1 MPSQLEEKQSSHAAF
16 WRGEGPSLILTPADQ
31 QELYDL
37 THYRARFGDPQAMW
51 HSEMRRA
58 EPLID
63 WPTDGI
69 PTVRPNL
76 GVIFVPAMAGLDYQ
90 LPGDAM
96 PWPGE
101 PLAHEA
107 IRAVRS
113 VDVTTTE
120 TMRLATEFYAI
131 HRESGCQRNRCLSR
145 RHPRC
150 LRHCSPAE
158 RRQHLLRTGRS
169 G

>member
-1 MPSQLEEKQSSHAAF
+1 
-16 WRGEGPSLILTPADQ
+16 
-31 QELYDL
+31 
-37 THYRARFGDPQAMW
+37 MW

-69 PTVRPNL
+69 PTVRLNL

-101 PLAHEA
+101 PLA
-107 IRAVRS
+107 RGDPRG
-113 VDVTTTE
+113 TQ
-120 TMRLATEFYAI
+120 
-131 HRESGCQRNRCLSR
+131 CRCDDYRDDAPGHGVLC
-145 RHPRC
+145 HP
-150 LRHCSPAE
+150 S
-158 RRQHLLRTGRS
+158 
-169 G
+169 